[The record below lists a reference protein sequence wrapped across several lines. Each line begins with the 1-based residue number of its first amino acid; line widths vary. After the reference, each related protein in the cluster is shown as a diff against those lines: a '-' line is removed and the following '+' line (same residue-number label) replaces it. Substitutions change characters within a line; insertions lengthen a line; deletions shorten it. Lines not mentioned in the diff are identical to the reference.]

1 MQTMDNDGW
10 IMDVPDESKEET
22 FVNWN
27 HPTRHNVGNPS
38 PQPPLPEPMTR
49 LSPTGSGISLRKLPS
64 PSFAHIRKACQ
75 FYELKTSGKY
85 SAKTPAARYL
95 YELSRDVQQQIV
107 SLEKSDSAKMR
118 RIAFLET
125 LVKEWE
131 EVFGSP
137 SDEDLATFRAN
148 GSHSSI
154 IAPAALAKLLKEQQA
169 KVMRLEGVIE
179 TMKEEQ
185 RDDIARFESTVND
198 HFKISR
204 QQYLLETNRI
214 QKKYEDEASALRSKL
229 THEIEEAKRER
240 KEMRAK
246 LQEEKE
252 QTIAEA
258 VADIDRR
265 VEDATKRG
273 IERAKEE
280 KSLGLA
286 EINDIR
292 QALQLE
298 RIRVSAELKRKEA
311 LVDDAIQRANR
322 QHDIE
327 ISRMKANQAK
337 LLSENVERGRSK
349 EKATNTKVSNLRLE
363 NGWLRKR
370 VSELQ
375 NIVEALKE
383 AAAVATTM

>member
-1 MQTMDNDGW
+1 MSVLRVKDFRE
-10 IMDVPDESKEET
+10 V
-22 FVNWN
+22 
-27 HPTRHNVGNPS
+27 
-38 PQPPLPEPMTR
+38 
-49 LSPTGSGISLRKLPS
+49 LRKNAGS
-64 PSFAHIRKACQ
+64 PVFIRTFKRCSTANC
-75 FYELKTSGKY
+75 FPREKRFCEN
-85 SAKTPAARYL
+85 AA
-95 YELSRDVQQQIV
+95 DC
-107 SLEKSDSAKMR
+107 
-118 RIAFLET
+118 FLET